1 MLHQILLITF
11 FNGFGDHTAADK
23 TTVDKIDL
31 KIAVGTHQYRFA
43 QIPLNLNTVFFH
55 LDRYQLRGD
64 LSAVDPV
71 DDFPQ
76 VTVSGGMESGLI
88 PQYEFERDIRSGQ
101 CQMFHQIRN
110 ITTLRGRLF

>member
-1 MLHQILLITF
+1 MLHQILFITF
-11 FNGFGDHTAADK
+11 FNGFGNHTTADK

-43 QIPLNLNTVFFH
+43 QIPLYLNAVFFH
-55 LDRYQLRGD
+55 LDRYQLCGD

-76 VTVSGGMESGLI
+76 ITVSGGMESGLI

-101 CQMFHQIRN
+101 CQMFHQICD

>member
-23 TTVDKIDL
+23 AAVDKIDL
-31 KIAVGTHQYRFA
+31 KIAVGTYQYRFA
-43 QIPLNLNTVFFH
+43 QIPLYLYAVLFN
-55 LDRYQLRGD
+55 LDRYQLCGD

-76 VTVSGGMESGLI
+76 VTVSRGMESGLI

-101 CQMFHQIRN
+101 CQMFHQIRD
-110 ITTLRGRLF
+110 ITPLRGRLF